1 MNNDLLSE
9 YPEFFENCVPRQFF
23 SFPTV
28 LSLLPYCSFT
38 PSLLFFHSFP
48 TALSLLPYYS
58 FTPSLLL
65 FHSFSSSFSLLLY
78 FSFTPSLLLF
88 QSFSSSLSLCLLLFF
103 QLFPFFFP
111 TFQLLPNF
119 LLFNL
124 SRPLPT
130 FCILFLLFQTFSNC
144 FWYFF
149 NNHALKNTF
158 AKPPH
163 HNNVL
168 KTFTTTPS
176 HLQLHPTPQDTMF
189 LSTPHNTSTNW
200 HLTIFPSLPINPPSP
215 VNFSLPPS

>member
-38 PSLLFFHSFP
+38 PSLLLFHSFP
-48 TALSLLPYYS
+48 TILSL
-58 FTPSLLL
+58 FL
-65 FHSFSSSFSLLLY
+65 F
-78 FSFTPSLLLF
+78 FSFTPSFLF
-88 QSFSSSLSLCLLLFF
+88 FHSFSSLSLCLLLFF
-103 QLFPFFFP
+103 QLFLFFP

-119 LLFNL
+119 LLFNR

-158 AKPPH
+158 PKPPH
-163 HNNVL
+163 YNNVL

-176 HLQLHPTPQDTMF
+176 HLQLHPTPQNTMF

-200 HLTIFPSLPINPPSP
+200 HPKIFPSLPINPPLPQLISPSPP
-215 VNFSLPPS
+215 VNPQPFS